1 VADAAREQF
10 WERIQKLSS
19 NLGIFRVWTQETSP
33 FWTHWGFQPAAAET
47 LARLPEE
54 WKQLDGCWLTLE
66 LKNEEAINRA
76 LQDKFAGFM
85 AAEKKQTA
93 RVANQARQLRL
104 VVTLLLLAF
113 FVVCLVVGAFL
124 LIRRGG
130 LGGSHSD

>member
-1 VADAAREQF
+1 
-10 WERIQKLSS
+10 
-19 NLGIFRVWTQETSP
+19 
-33 FWTHWGFQPAAAET
+33 
-47 LARLPEE
+47 LA
-54 WKQLDGCWLTLE
+54 GCWLTLE

-76 LQDKFAGFM
+76 LQDKFAGFV
-85 AAEKKQTA
+85 AAEKQQTA